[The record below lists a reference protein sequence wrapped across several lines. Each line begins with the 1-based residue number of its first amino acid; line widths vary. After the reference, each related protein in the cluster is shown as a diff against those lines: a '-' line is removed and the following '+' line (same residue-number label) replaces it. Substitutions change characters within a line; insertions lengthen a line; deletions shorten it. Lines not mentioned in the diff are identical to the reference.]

1 MCEDKKLWA
10 IEQLTK
16 EKRDLL
22 ESRYQIECGDTP
34 YETLLT
40 IGRKRG
46 YIRNGEVDEKRTI
59 EMFLKELRD
68 DKLGRISWEKPNE
81 M

>member
-1 MCEDKKLWA
+1 MLWA
-10 IEQLTK
+10 IDFLTQ
-16 EKRDLL
+16 EKRELL
-22 ESRYQIECGDTP
+22 EGRYGISCQATP
-34 YETLLT
+34 YETLLE
-40 IGRKRG
+40 IGKKRG